1 MWEDKHMS
9 NLGAIMASE
18 IAETPKVFKAILD
31 NKDAFNSVKNV
42 LVDEKIQSVLI
53 LARGTSDNAA
63 HYLKYLIETQIG
75 LPVGLTSPSSVTVY
89 GSELKYSNT
98 LVVAIS
104 QSGQSP
110 DLVKFATA
118 ARQANAYVI
127 AMTNDDSSPLATV
140 AHNHFSLLAGPELA
154 VAATKSYNAQLLVSY
169 LLVAAWTGKQVNG
182 EQIISEAARLVGTTD
197 LVSKAVAA
205 ATRDNEVVILG
216 RGFAYPNAR
225 EAALKIQETCKISV
239 QGLST
244 ADYLH
249 GPISALT
256 PETQVFIVAPAHLPT
271 PSITEAVV
279 KIRAT
284 NPRIFWIGNG
294 GTPTGDDIVLA
305 GSTCDDEVAST
316 LVDAIVLQ
324 RFALEFAVASGYD
337 PAKIFYCAESI
348 LLTEYRGRGIYPKFF
363 EAREGH
369 ARHLGRFD
377 LCTFCCVQRPVDHPL
392 RPKDYVPLDR
402 IWTKFGYVK
411 NEALTTTY
419 DWKDVDQAD
428 ETPKPMVFWTKSL
441 VNPS

>member
-1 MWEDKHMS
+1 MN

-18 IAETPKVFKAILD
+18 IAETPKVFEAILA
-31 NKDAFNSVKNV
+31 NKDPFDSVKNV
-42 LVDEKIQSVLI
+42 LIEERIQSVLI

-89 GSELKYSNT
+89 NSDLKYSNT

-118 ARQANAYVI
+118 ARKANAYII
-127 AMTNDDSSPLATV
+127 AMTNDASSPLVTI
-140 AHNHFSLLAGPELA
+140 AHNHFPLLAGPEVA
-154 VAATKSYNAQLLVSY
+154 VAATKSYNAQLLISY
-169 LLVAAWTGKQVNG
+169 LLVSSWTCKQVNT
-182 EQIISEAARLVGTTD
+182 EQFISESNRIAGTTD

-205 ATRDNEVVILG
+205 VSRDKEVVILG

-256 PETQVFIVAPAHLPT
+256 PDTQVFIVAPAHMPVS
-271 PSITEAVV
+271 SIAEATT
-279 KIRAT
+279 KIRET
-284 NPRIFWIGNG
+284 STRIFWIGNG
-294 GTPTGDDIVLA
+294 GTPKGDDIVLA
-305 GSTCDDEVAST
+305 GSNCDDEISSI
-316 LVDAIVLQ
+316 LVDAMVLQ

-337 PAKIFYCAESI
+337 PDAPEGLSKVT
-348 LLTEYRGRGIYPKFF
+348 LT
-363 EAREGH
+363 
-369 ARHLGRFD
+369 
-377 LCTFCCVQRPVDHPL
+377 
-392 RPKDYVPLDR
+392 
-402 IWTKFGYVK
+402 
-411 NEALTTTY
+411 N
-419 DWKDVDQAD
+419 
-428 ETPKPMVFWTKSL
+428 
-441 VNPS
+441 

>member
-18 IAETPKVFKAILD
+18 IAETPKVFTTILENQKAFD
-31 NKDAFNSVKNV
+31 SVKNV
-42 LVDEKIQSVLI
+42 LLEEKIQSVLI

-89 GSELKYSNT
+89 DAKLKYANT

-118 ARQANAYVI
+118 ARQAGAYLI
-127 AMTNDDSSPLATV
+127 SMTNDDSSPLAQV

-154 VAATKSYNAQLLVSY
+154 VAATKSYNAQLLISY
-169 LLVAAWTGKQVNG
+169 LLVSSWTGKKVNG
-182 EQIISEAARLVGTTD
+182 AQLISEATRIASTQD
-197 LVSKAVAA
+197 LVSHAVAEVS
-205 ATRDNEVVILG
+205 RDREVVILG

-225 EAALKIQETCKISV
+225 EAALKVQETCKISV

-256 PETQVFIVAPAHLPT
+256 PDTQVFIVAPAHMPAT
-271 PSITEAVV
+271 SITEATT
-279 KIRAT
+279 KIRKT
-284 NPRIFWIGNG
+284 STRIFWIGNG
-294 GTPTGDDIVLA
+294 GTPEGDDIVLA
-305 GSTCDDEVAST
+305 GSNCDDEIAST
-316 LVDAIVLQ
+316 LVDAMVLQ

-337 PAKIFYCAESI
+337 PDAPVGLSKVT
-348 LLTEYRGRGIYPKFF
+348 LT
-363 EAREGH
+363 
-369 ARHLGRFD
+369 
-377 LCTFCCVQRPVDHPL
+377 
-392 RPKDYVPLDR
+392 
-402 IWTKFGYVK
+402 
-411 NEALTTTY
+411 N
-419 DWKDVDQAD
+419 
-428 ETPKPMVFWTKSL
+428 
-441 VNPS
+441 

>member
-1 MWEDKHMS
+1 MWEDRHMS
-9 NLGAIMASE
+9 SLGAIMASE
-18 IAETPKVFKAILD
+18 IAETPKVFRAILD
-31 NKDAFNSVKNV
+31 NKSAFDAIKNV
-42 LVDEKIQSVLI
+42 LIEEKIQSVLI

-89 GSELKYSNT
+89 NSELKYSNT

-118 ARQANAYVI
+118 ARKPNAYVI
-127 AMTNDDSSPLATV
+127 SMTNDSNSPLATV
-140 AHNHFSLLAGPELA
+140 AHNHFSLMAGPELA

-182 EQIISEAARLVGTTD
+182 EQIVSEATRLAGTQE
-197 LVSKAVAA
+197 LVSEAVTVAS
-205 ATRDNEVVILG
+205 REKEVVILG

-256 PETQVFIVAPAHLPT
+256 PDTQVFIVAPSHMPA
-271 PSITEAVV
+271 PSITEATV
-279 KIRAT
+279 KIRKT
-284 NPRIFWIGNG
+284 SSRIFWIGNG
-294 GTPTGDDIVLA
+294 GTPEGEDIVLA
-305 GSTCDDEVAST
+305 GSNCDDEIAST
-316 LVDAIVLQ
+316 IVDAIVLQ

-337 PAKIFYCAESI
+337 PDAPVGLSKVT
-348 LLTEYRGRGIYPKFF
+348 LT
-363 EAREGH
+363 
-369 ARHLGRFD
+369 
-377 LCTFCCVQRPVDHPL
+377 
-392 RPKDYVPLDR
+392 
-402 IWTKFGYVK
+402 
-411 NEALTTTY
+411 N
-419 DWKDVDQAD
+419 
-428 ETPKPMVFWTKSL
+428 
-441 VNPS
+441 